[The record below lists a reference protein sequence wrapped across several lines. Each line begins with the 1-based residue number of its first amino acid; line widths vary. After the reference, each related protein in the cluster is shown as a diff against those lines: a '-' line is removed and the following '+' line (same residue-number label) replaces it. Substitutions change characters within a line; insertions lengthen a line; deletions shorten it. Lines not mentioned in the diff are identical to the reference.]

1 MRAKKQRE
9 LVRRI
14 TRSEK
19 LAQRLIGSWW
29 IEALLTTDMIRRAPP
44 RKNPGLGFSLTGIYL
59 MPDTS
64 CDLGAFVRQGCPV
77 KAELKSFTSV
87 GECNYHKQIT
97 QGCKRQ
103 LKKKKPSWRQQNT
116 GLVRQNHPYQKR
128 KRRVGTRCF
137 DVLWL

>member
-44 RKNPGLGFSLTGIYL
+44 HSIIRVRVWPDQDRLV
-59 MPDTS
+59 PDTS
-64 CDLGAFVRQGCPV
+64 CDFGAPVR
-77 KAELKSFTSV
+77 LT
-87 GECNYHKQIT
+87 
-97 QGCKRQ
+97 R
-103 LKKKKPSWRQQNT
+103 
-116 GLVRQNHPYQKR
+116 LVIYA
-128 KRRVGTRCF
+128 RRV
-137 DVLWL
+137 VLGITTSSTPTQLSTPVS